1 MLNYGASAN
10 WAFARIGAMTGS
22 NAESSLEAFGR
33 AMRDRRWVENV
44 ASETE
49 VAGIL
54 DRLANGLNEG
64 GIGIGILNAYAP
76 GAGVQELTAVCQLA
90 AAHDVPTF
98 THVAYMSRI
107 DPESAAEA
115 YIRLIGYAGATGAH
129 MHICHFNSS
138 SKTDIERCA
147 VLVAKAQAQG
157 LPITV
162 EAYPYGTGSTVLAA
176 AFFSDPEFEARNGT
190 GYDSVQRVTDG
201 RRFRDR
207 EELLAAQ
214 AEEPSTLVLWHILDI
229 ENNAHHRDL
238 LDMSVLYPGG
248 AIASDA
254 MPWTL
259 SDGSVYT
266 GDAWPLPE
274 DATSHPRS
282 AGCFTRFIRE
292 WVRERQA
299 VSLLEGV
306 RKCALIPAE
315 ILAASTPAMR
325 AKGRLQ
331 PGADADMVV
340 FDFDTL
346 TDRATFSAMNRPSE
360 GVRHLLVSGQ
370 PLITDGVLD
379 VAARPGRPVRR
390 PVAGGLSM
398 PVPILLVAGFLGAG
412 KTTVVNHLLAH
423 AEGRRIAAVVNDF
436 GAINIDAELIAGAG
450 DGVVSLSNG
459 CICCSLEGDLLRTLA
474 ALLRRDP
481 RPEGIVIET
490 SGVADPADIVRNLM
504 DPVIWREA
512 PLETVLCVVDAT
524 TPAAMLD
531 DPLLRSQL
539 RAADVVALSKVDLAD
554 AADQRAGAR
563 CRPGGAS
570 GGGGGRC
577 AAWRGARGAAVSRG
591 PGSCAG
597 AARAGAAAA
606 GGRSVRDA
614 ELDVGTAGVA
624 APAAAGDRPAG
635 AEAGAGEGAVRDGGA
650 ARAADGVSVRRRAGD
665 AGAGRDAGGRNAA
678 GTDRVH
684 CRDRRSVARRDRQD
698 HGRMHRSRG
707 YVKQRVFAAN
717 TWFPI
722 RF

>member
-1 MLNYGASAN
+1 MGGLVISGGRVVDPASGMDAIGDVAVLDGRIAAVGTGLGSAERVIDATGLVVAPGFIDLHAHGQSIPADRMQAFDGVTTTLDLEAGVLPVASWYRRQAEKGRVLNYGAAAN

-22 NAESSLEAFGR
+22 NAESSLEAFGN
-33 AMRDRRWVENV
+33 AMRDRRWIENV
-44 ASETE
+44 ASDTE

-54 DRLANGLNEG
+54 DRLASGLNEG

-229 ENNAHHRDL
+229 ENNPHHRDL

-259 SDGSVYT
+259 SDGSAYT
-266 GDAWPLPE
+266 GDAWPLPD

-292 WVRERQA
+292 WVRERQT

-315 ILAASTPAMR
+315 ILSRSTPAMR

-331 PGADADMVV
+331 PGADADIVV
-340 FDFDTL
+340 FDFETL

-360 GVRHLLVSGQ
+360 GVRHLMVSGQ
-370 PLITDGVLD
+370 PLISDGVLD

-390 PVAGGLSM
+390 PVD
-398 PVPILLVAGFLGAG
+398 
-412 KTTVVNHLLAH
+412 
-423 AEGRRIAAVVNDF
+423 RR
-436 GAINIDAELIAGAG
+436 
-450 DGVVSLSNG
+450 
-459 CICCSLEGDLLRTLA
+459 
-474 ALLRRDP
+474 
-481 RPEGIVIET
+481 
-490 SGVADPADIVRNLM
+490 AD
-504 DPVIWREA
+504 
-512 PLETVLCVVDAT
+512 
-524 TPAAMLD
+524 
-531 DPLLRSQL
+531 
-539 RAADVVALSKVDLAD
+539 
-554 AADQRAGAR
+554 RAG
-563 CRPGGAS
+563 PD
-570 GGGGGRC
+570 
-577 AAWRGARGAAVSRG
+577 
-591 PGSCAG
+591 P
-597 AARAGAAAA
+597 
-606 GGRSVRDA
+606 
-614 ELDVGTAGVA
+614 
-624 APAAAGDRPAG
+624 AGDRLP
-635 AEAGAGEGAVRDGGA
+635 RGG
-650 ARAADGVSVRRRAGD
+650 
-665 AGAGRDAGGRNAA
+665 
-678 GTDRVH
+678 
-684 CRDRRSVARRDRQD
+684 QD
-698 HGRMHRSRG
+698 HGREPSAGACGGAADRRRGQRFRRDQHRCGADRG
-707 YVKQRVFAAN
+707 RQRWRGQPEQRLHLLLAGRRSAAHARR
-717 TWFPI
+717 PAAA
-722 RF
+722 

>member
-1 MLNYGASAN
+1 MGGLVISGGRVVDPASGMDAIGDVAVMDGKIAAVGTGLGSAEQVIDATGLVVAPGFIDLHAHGQSIPADRMQAFDGVTTTLDLEAGVMPVAAWYRRQAAQGRVLNYGASTN

-22 NAESSLEAFGR
+22 NEESGLEAFGR

-44 ASETE
+44 ATETE
-49 VAGIL
+49 TAGIL

-90 AAHDVPTF
+90 AANNVPTF
-98 THVAYMSRI
+98 THIAYMSRV

-190 GYDSVQRVTDG
+190 AYDSVQRVTDG

-214 AEEPSTLVLWHILDI
+214 AEEPSTLVLWHILDT

-238 LDMSVLYPGG
+238 LDISVLYPGG

-254 MPWTL
+254 MPWAL
-259 SDGSVYT
+259 SDGSIYA

-282 AGCFTRFIRE
+282 AGCFTRFIRH

-315 ILAASTPAMR
+315 ILAPSTPAMA
-325 AKGRLQ
+325 AKGRLT
-331 PGADADMVV
+331 PGADADVVV
-340 FDFDTL
+340 FDFATL
-346 TDRATFSAMNRPSE
+346 TDRAEFSAMNRPSE

-379 VAARPGRPVRR
+379 VAARPGQPVRR
-390 PVAGGLSM
+390 PVA
-398 PVPILLVAGFLGAG
+398 
-412 KTTVVNHLLAH
+412 
-423 AEGRRIAAVVNDF
+423 EAV
-436 GAINIDAELIAGAG
+436 
-450 DGVVSLSNG
+450 
-459 CICCSLEGDLLRTLA
+459 
-474 ALLRRDP
+474 
-481 RPEGIVIET
+481 
-490 SGVADPADIVRNLM
+490 
-504 DPVIWREA
+504 
-512 PLETVLCVVDAT
+512 
-524 TPAAMLD
+524 
-531 DPLLRSQL
+531 
-539 RAADVVALSKVDLAD
+539 
-554 AADQRAGAR
+554 
-563 CRPGGAS
+563 
-570 GGGGGRC
+570 
-577 AAWRGARGAAVSRG
+577 
-591 PGSCAG
+591 
-597 AARAGAAAA
+597 
-606 GGRSVRDA
+606 
-614 ELDVGTAGVA
+614 
-624 APAAAGDRPAG
+624 
-635 AEAGAGEGAVRDGGA
+635 
-650 ARAADGVSVRRRAGD
+650 
-665 AGAGRDAGGRNAA
+665 
-678 GTDRVH
+678 
-684 CRDRRSVARRDRQD
+684 
-698 HGRMHRSRG
+698 
-707 YVKQRVFAAN
+707 
-717 TWFPI
+717 
-722 RF
+722 